1 MYVERTKT
9 APLKSEDY
17 NEQSKSL
24 HCHTHLRAINYDNH
38 FPAGECVCVWGGAR
52 KAMER
57 VQQTHSSTVLTL
69 AACAT
74 GRIFVSGLLPN
85 DEEHVIIRITG
96 VLRL

>member
-38 FPAGECVCVWGGAR
+38 FPAGECVCVCGGGSEKGNGKGAANSLFNCSHIGR
-52 KAMER
+52 MRHWENFR
-57 VQQTHSSTVLTL
+57 QWTV
-69 AACAT
+69 AK
-74 GRIFVSGLLPN
+74 
-85 DEEHVIIRITG
+85 
-96 VLRL
+96 